1 MIAGLT
7 AILEIKENER
17 AVFALTIIDIS
28 FSIQIISQIKMN
40 INLNKILKG

>member
-7 AILEIKENER
+7 AILEIKEIER
-17 AVFALTIIDIS
+17 AVFVLTIINIS
-28 FSIQIISQIKMN
+28 FSIQIISQIKMD